1 MSIIQG
7 RMVLNIGATIR
18 TVAFQL
24 FLRSY
29 GREYRRDDKNS
40 GVQVIFEQGRH
51 PVDKGDDHMEV
62 FVDSDY
68 AADSIRR
75 STQGIVVMM
84 NGGPIS
90 WSSVL
95 GKTIC
100 TSTAEAEVTA
110 AVSATKEALHLK
122 LLLRE
127 LEFLRATVIVIFI
140 VPGAGAEELQGQ
152 KLLFLL
158 SSLIYFH
165 FIEQPILF
173 I

>member
-1 MSIIQG
+1 
-7 RMVLNIGATIR
+7 
-18 TVAFQL
+18 
-24 FLRSY
+24 
-29 GREYRRDDKNS
+29 
-40 GVQVIFEQGRH
+40 
-51 PVDKGDDHMEV
+51 MEV

-68 AADSIRR
+68 AADSSRR

-122 LLLRE
+122 LLLHE
-127 LEFLRATVIVIFI
+127 LGAKQDVIHIWEDNTACIAQGTGGLRHIRKAKHYSIGLRFLQQAV
-140 VPGAGAEELQGQ
+140 LQGDVA
-152 KLLFLL
+152 LHHL
-158 SSLIYFH
+158 STNLQLADMFTKPLDPEKFTYFRDQMMVN
-165 FIEQPILF
+165 INTE
-173 I
+173 